1 MPILTARTL
10 SASNSSNKSN
20 GTLSRVTS
28 FKRNWGEEDGPE
40 SSQLDWSP
48 SPEV

>member
-10 SASNSSNKSN
+10 SSSNPNNTSK

-28 FKRNWGEEDGPE
+28 FKRSWGEEDGPE

-48 SPEV
+48 SPEM